1 MESGTDTPVSTGP
14 NAVIGRE
21 CYTVLNVA
29 PDRLLLCFASKNP
42 QHATIFGGT
51 MCSPRFRRILIGCA
65 HSGRRVCQRHGQAD
79 RRDNLMAIPPLRR
92 MYVIS

>member
-42 QHATIFGGT
+42 AACHDLWWHNVLTSFSADFDR
-51 MCSPRFRRILIGCA
+51 MCP
-65 HSGRRVCQRHGQAD
+65 QRSACLSTAWAS
-79 RRDNLMAIPPLRR
+79 RPA
-92 MYVIS
+92 